1 MKFFAI
7 LLTIIVPPEHPL
19 STDIIPI
26 SIESH
31 VNLTSA
37 RMLSTVEL
45 AVIFPADT
53 QVVLTLAQDRSIR
66 NIGFCAFK
74 RSSDLAIGSDERIV
88 FGIFV
93 KTSQVGRT
101 SRAKS
106 LVANERPADEEISI
120 YQHK

>member
-7 LLTIIVPPEHPL
+7 LLTIIVPSEHPL
-19 STDIIPI
+19 SMDIIPI

-37 RMLSTVEL
+37 MMLSTVEL
-45 AVIFPADT
+45 AVIFPADN

-74 RSSDLAIGSDERIV
+74 RSSDLALGAMN
-88 FGIFV
+88 G
-93 KTSQVGRT
+93 
-101 SRAKS
+101 
-106 LVANERPADEEISI
+106 
-120 YQHK
+120 

>member
-7 LLTIIVPPEHPL
+7 LLIIIVPSEHPL

-37 RMLSTVEL
+37 RMLSTVKL
-45 AVIFPADT
+45 AVIFPADN

-66 NIGFCAFK
+66 NFGFCAFK

-88 FGIFV
+88 FEIFV
-93 KTSQVGRT
+93 KTWQVGRT

-106 LVANERPADEEISI
+106 LVANERPADEGISI
-120 YQHK
+120 CQHT